1 MKAIGSQFYG
11 MTQSEISK
19 AVEVKSGGTLSN
31 LLDNLKESG
40 IIREYPRYGNQRV
53 ETVYQLKDFFSLFYL
68 RFVNSRQA
76 KKGQWNS
83 LHRTPAFYTWAG
95 DTFELLCVEH
105 LPQLQSALR
114 IVSIDRNYCWRGKTS
129 EGKGA
134 QIDLLLESKAS
145 RTDYVCEMK
154 FTMGKYTISADYEID
169 LNAKM
174 DAFSES
180 KMHTKTHSIQLV
192 MVTTMGIAQGEHA
205 GVVNQSIVMDDL
217 FRIG

>member
-1 MKAIGSQFYG
+1 M
-11 MTQSEISK
+11 
-19 AVEVKSGGTLSN
+19 
-31 LLDNLKESG
+31 
-40 IIREYPRYGNQRV
+40 
-53 ETVYQLKDFFSLFYL
+53 
-68 RFVNSRQA
+68 
-76 KKGQWNS
+76 
-83 LHRTPAFYTWAG
+83 YTG
-95 DTFELLCVEH
+95 L
-105 LPQLQSALR
+105 
-114 IVSIDRNYCWRGKTS
+114 RGKTA

-154 FTMGKYTISADYEID
+154 FTMGKYSISAGYEID

-192 MVTTMGIAQGEHA
+192 MVTTMGIAQGEHS